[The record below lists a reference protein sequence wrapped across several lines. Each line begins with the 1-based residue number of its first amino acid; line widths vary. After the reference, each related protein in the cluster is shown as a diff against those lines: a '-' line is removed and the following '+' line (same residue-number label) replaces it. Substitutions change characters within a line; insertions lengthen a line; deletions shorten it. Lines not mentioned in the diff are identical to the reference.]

1 MTTFS
6 NISLNLQGMKR
17 LILGLITVLLA
28 NFVSAQVLQPLG
40 TGLPGKVVAS
50 YATESEFF
58 ALYEDVETAQPND
71 YTLARWNG
79 VFWQLYPGLE
89 TPEPVEVT
97 EGVYNFHS
105 IVLYKN
111 TIYVGAYIA
120 NASKDAEVPVTH
132 LYKWSESKQSWV
144 PEIGVVDTRNNGIVS
159 MSVFDDKLM
168 IAGQFESTVA
178 GKSIQNIAV
187 FNGSQWDYMGTS
199 DMVQGANGLIRAL
212 QPLGNRL
219 YMAGNFSTFAGGSTG
234 NIAYYTAANGGWGG
248 IGSPFTGEIL
258 DMATYNGSLAV
269 LGTQTNGTREVR
281 IFKGTWSSAIDFT
294 GFSTA
299 NIKSIAGAG
308 DNLVLAGDFVKDGNG
323 SSLLVYDGSQLSFTG
338 NRLTGQFS
346 LGQRGSEAFVWG
358 DFKELNTDLKYFS
371 TIVFAT
377 GNLYGDLYFDL
388 DGDCI
393 KDGNEI
399 GIPESIIRVI
409 RKSDKQQFFTVSDKN
424 GHFTLSLPEGDYTVE
439 HMSRRH
445 MYSIC
450 TGNYATQVRNGKYSS
465 VSLGEYMSPT
475 TKDLEVALNPIYPAE
490 LKAGDT
496 VRALLVI
503 KNHGAQK
510 VNSTIHV
517 AHDLPLADFESFPEA
532 DNYDGIEA
540 TYSLSNLE
548 PFETRSIILKYKIP
562 HTATAES
569 RFGLYVK
576 TGSLSAQNDAF
587 QNDNF
592 DTTKLSIGKRG
603 NGANSVEKVADF
615 GSTVDYRTKT
625 WLYTVNFRNTGS
637 SFVKKAVMIDTLSTQ
652 LPLQRIL
659 LKSFY
664 PVKAHYSI
672 QKGRILVV
680 TFDPADLKT
689 YESSPTQSTGWVQY
703 QLDFYEQMGVKT
715 QVDNI
720 AYVNFDS
727 KWVGASE
734 NCQVMVIDGA
744 MSVNKSLNKNGLK
757 VYPNPV
763 KSALSV
769 EWLQRELGQEY
780 QILDMTG
787 RVVLAGTVGEGSINV
802 VGLNSG
808 IYLLNTLSSSTR
820 FQVLK

>member
-1 MTTFS
+1 MNKIF
-6 NISLNLQGMKR
+6 
-17 LILGLITVLLA
+17 LGLVTLLLA
-28 NFVSAQVLQPLG
+28 NIASGQVLQPLG
-40 TGLPGKVVAS
+40 AGLPGKVVAS
-50 YATESEFF
+50 YATDSEYF
-58 ALYEDVETAQPND
+58 ALYEDVETAIPND

-97 EGVYNFHS
+97 DGVYNFHS
-105 IVLYKN
+105 IVFYKN

-132 LYKWSESKQSWV
+132 LYKWSDVKQSWV

-159 MSVFDDKLM
+159 MSVFDNKLM
-168 IAGQFESTVA
+168 IAGRFESTVA
-178 GKSIQNIAV
+178 GKSINNIAV
-187 FNGSQWDYMGTS
+187 FDGNQWDYMGTS
-199 DMVQGANGLIRAL
+199 DMVQGANGLIRTL

-219 YMAGNFSTFAGGSTG
+219 YMAGDFSTFAGTSTG

-269 LGTQTNGTREVR
+269 LGTQSNGNREVR
-281 IFKGTWSSAIDFT
+281 IFKGTWSAALDFS

-308 DNLVLAGDFVKDGNG
+308 DNLLLAGDFVKGGNG
-323 SSLLVYDGSQLSFTG
+323 SSLLVYDGTQLSFTG

-358 DFKELNTDLKYFS
+358 DFRELNTDLKYFS

-388 DGDCI
+388 DGDCL
-393 KDGNEI
+393 KDENEI

-409 RKSDKQQFFTVSDKN
+409 RKSDKQQFFTVTDEN
-424 GHFTLSLPEGDYTVE
+424 GHFTLSLPEGDYSIE
-439 HMSRRH
+439 HLARRH

-450 TGNYATQVRNGKYSS
+450 SGNYATQVRNGKYSS

-475 TKDLEVALNPIYPAE
+475 TKDLEVSLNPIYPAE

-496 VRALLVI
+496 VRALLVV

-510 VNSTIHV
+510 VNSTVHV

-548 PFETRSIILKYKIP
+548 PFETRSIVLKYKIP
-562 HTATAES
+562 HTATSEN

-576 TGSLSAQNDAF
+576 TGSLSAQNDAYAK
-587 QNDNF
+587 DNF

-603 NGANSVEKVADF
+603 NGSNSVEKVADF

-625 WLYTVNFRNTGS
+625 WIYTVNFRNTGS
-637 SFVKKAVMIDTLSTQ
+637 SFVKKAVMIDTLSDQ
-652 LPLQRIL
+652 LPLQRVL

-664 PVKAHYSI
+664 PMKAQYTI

-689 YESSPTQSTGWVQY
+689 YESSPTLSTGWVQY

-715 QVDNI
+715 RIDNV

-744 MSVNKSLNKNGLK
+744 MSVKHNLAKNELK

-763 KSALSV
+763 KTTLNV
-769 EWLQRELGQEY
+769 EWLFSESGQEY

-787 RVVLAGTVGEGSINV
+787 RVVSTGIVGEERVNV
-802 VGLNSG
+802 SGLNSG
-808 IYLLNTLSSSTR
+808 IYLLNTSVSSTR

>member
-1 MTTFS
+1 MNKIF
-6 NISLNLQGMKR
+6 
-17 LILGLITVLLA
+17 LGLVTFLLA
-28 NFVSAQVLQPLG
+28 NIASGQVLQPLG
-40 TGLPGKVVAS
+40 AGLPGKVVAS
-50 YATESEFF
+50 YATDSEYF
-58 ALYEDVETAQPND
+58 ALYEDVETAIPND

-97 EGVYNFHS
+97 DGVYNFHS

-132 LYKWSESKQSWV
+132 LYKWSDVKQSWV

-159 MSVFDDKLM
+159 MSVFDNKLM
-168 IAGQFESTVA
+168 IAGRFESTVA
-178 GKSIQNIAV
+178 GKSINNIAV
-187 FNGSQWDYMGTS
+187 FDGNQWDYMGTS
-199 DMVQGANGLIRAL
+199 DMVQGANGLIRTL

-219 YMAGNFSTFAGGSTG
+219 YMAGDFSTFAGTSTG

-269 LGTQTNGTREVR
+269 LGTQSNGNREVR
-281 IFKGTWSSAIDFT
+281 IFKGTWSAALDFS

-308 DNLVLAGDFVKDGNG
+308 DNLLLAGDFVKGGNG
-323 SSLLVYDGSQLSFTG
+323 SSLLVYDGTQLSFTG

-358 DFKELNTDLKYFS
+358 DFRELNTDLKYFS

-388 DGDCI
+388 DGDCL
-393 KDGNEI
+393 KDENEI

-409 RKSDKQQFFTVSDKN
+409 RKSDKQQFFTVTDEN
-424 GHFTLSLPEGDYTVE
+424 GHFTLSLPEGDYSIE
-439 HMSRRH
+439 HLSRRH

-450 TGNYATQVRNGKYSS
+450 SGNYATQVRNGKYSS

-475 TKDLEVALNPIYPAE
+475 TKDLEVSLKPIYPAE

-496 VRALLVI
+496 VRALLVV

-510 VNSTIHV
+510 VNSTVHV

-548 PFETRSIILKYKIP
+548 PFETRSIVLKYKIP
-562 HTATAES
+562 HTATSEN

-576 TGSLSAQNDAF
+576 TGSLSAQNDAYAK
-587 QNDNF
+587 DNF

-603 NGANSVEKVADF
+603 NGSNSVEKVADF

-625 WLYTVNFRNTGS
+625 WIYTVNFRNTGS
-637 SFVKKAVMIDTLSTQ
+637 SFVKKAVMIDTLSDQ
-652 LPLQRIL
+652 LPLQRVL

-664 PVKAHYSI
+664 PVKAQYTI

-689 YESSPTQSTGWVQY
+689 YESSPTLSTGWVQY

-715 QVDNI
+715 RIDNV

-744 MSVNKSLNKNGLK
+744 MSVKHNLAKNELK

-763 KSALSV
+763 KTTLNV
-769 EWLQRELGQEY
+769 EWLFSESGQEY

-787 RVVLAGTVGEGSINV
+787 RVVSKGIVGEERVNV
-802 VGLNSG
+802 SGLNSG
-808 IYLLNTLSSSTR
+808 IYLLNTSVSSTR

>member
-1 MTTFS
+1 MNKLF
-6 NISLNLQGMKR
+6 
-17 LILGLITVLLA
+17 LGIMSVLLV
-28 NFVSAQVLQPLG
+28 NFAGAQVLQPLG

-50 YATESEFF
+50 YSTDTEIF
-58 ALYEDVETAQPND
+58 ALYEDVETPKLND

-144 PEIGVVDTRNNGIVS
+144 PEIGVVDTRNNGIVT

-168 IAGQFESTVA
+168 IAGEFESTVA
-178 GKSIQNIAV
+178 GKNIQNIAV
-187 FNGSQWDYMGTS
+187 FDGNQWDYMGTS
-199 DMVQGANGLIRAL
+199 DMVQGANGLIRTL

-219 YMAGNFSTFAGGSTG
+219 YMAGDFTTFAGVSTG

-248 IGSPFTGEIL
+248 IGSPFTGEII
-258 DMATYNGSLAV
+258 DMATYNGTLAV
-269 LGTQTNGTREVR
+269 LGTQSNGDREVR
-281 IFKGTWSSAIDFT
+281 IFKGTWSSAIDFS

-308 DNLVLAGDFVKDGNG
+308 DYLVLAGDFVKDGNG

-338 NRLTGQFS
+338 NRLNGQFN

-358 DFKELNTDLKYFS
+358 DFTELNTDLKYFS

-388 DGDCI
+388 DGDCL
-393 KDGNEI
+393 KDENEQ

-409 RKSDKQQFFTVSDKN
+409 RKSDKQQFFTVTDNN
-424 GHFTLSLPEGDYTVE
+424 GHFTLSLPEGEYSIE
-439 HMSRRH
+439 HLSKRH

-450 TGNYATQVRNGKYSS
+450 NGNYATQVRNGKYSS

-475 TKDLEVALNPIYPAE
+475 TKDLEVEINPIYPAE
-490 LKAGDT
+490 LNAGDT
-496 VRALLVI
+496 IRALLVV

-510 VNSTIHV
+510 VNSTVHV

-540 TYSLSNLE
+540 TYSLTNLE
-548 PFETRSIILKYKIP
+548 PFETRTIILKYKIP

-569 RFGLYVK
+569 KFGVYVK
-576 TGSLSAQNDAF
+576 TGSLAAQTDAY
-587 QNDNF
+587 QKDNF

-603 NGANSVEKVADF
+603 NGNVSVEKNADF
-615 GSTVDYRTKT
+615 GSQVDYRTKT
-625 WLYTVNFRNTGS
+625 WLYTVNFRNISS
-637 SFVKKAVMIDTLSTQ
+637 SFVKKAVLVDTLSTQ
-652 LPLQRIL
+652 LPLQRVL

-664 PVKAHYSI
+664 PAKAKYSI
-672 QKGRILVV
+672 EKGRILVV
-680 TFDPADLKT
+680 TFDPADLKS
-689 YESSPTQSTGWVQY
+689 YESSPTQAVGWVQY

-715 QVDNI
+715 QVDNV

-734 NCQVMVIDGA
+734 NCQVLVIDGA
-744 MSVNKSLNKNGLK
+744 LNSNNKIKKEGLSI
-757 VYPNPV
+757 YPNPV
-763 KSALSV
+763 KDQLNVS
-769 EWLQRELGQEY
+769 WLVQDRGQEY
-780 QILDMTG
+780 QIIDMTG
-787 RVVLAGTVGEGSINV
+787 RLMFTGKVSESPVNV
-802 VGLNSG
+802 TELKSG
-808 IYLLNTLSSSTR
+808 IYLLNTQSSSTR